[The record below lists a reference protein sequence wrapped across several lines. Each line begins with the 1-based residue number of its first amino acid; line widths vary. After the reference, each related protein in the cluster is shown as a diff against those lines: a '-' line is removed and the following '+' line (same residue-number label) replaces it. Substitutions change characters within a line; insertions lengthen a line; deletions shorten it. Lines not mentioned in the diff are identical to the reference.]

1 MSMPTAVLDHRAHDG
16 GMAGK
21 DPAAKPRKR
30 TFSAEYKLAVLAEY
44 EAAPEGLKGSVLR
57 REGLYSSQITEW
69 RQARD
74 SGLKGAL
81 GTHVRQ
87 PKRTPAEVELER
99 LRRKHERTE
108 AELARTRLALEIVG
122 KAHALLEQLSESADN
137 ERPPSK

>member
-1 MSMPTAVLDHRAHDG
+1 MSMPTAVLNGRDHDG
-16 GMAGK
+16 EVAK
-21 DPAAKPRKR
+21 ADPAAKPKKR

-74 SGLKGAL
+74 AGQAGAL
-81 GTHVRQ
+81 GAHTRQ
-87 PKRTPAEVELER
+87 PKRHPAEAELEK

-108 AELARTRLALEIVG
+108 AELARARLALEIMG
-122 KAHALLEQLSESADN
+122 KANALLEQLSE
-137 ERPPSK
+137 

>member
-1 MSMPTAVLDHRAHDG
+1 MPNAVLNGRTHNGAVADS
-16 GMAGK
+16 
-21 DPAAKPRKR
+21 DPAAKPKKR
-30 TFSAEYKLAVLAEY
+30 TFTSDYKLAVLAEY

-57 REGLYSSQITEW
+57 REGLYSSQMTEW

-74 SGLKGAL
+74 SGLKESL

-87 PKRTPAEVELER
+87 PKRHPAEAELDK

-108 AELARTRLALEIVG
+108 AELARTRLALEIMG

-137 ERPPSK
+137 ERPSSK